1 MTADAVPAAIVPLR
15 PAWRSLLWTV
25 PFTVLLDVVDLLATG
40 ASGERS
46 SGPDRSADG
55 PWTHRARIVARP

>member
-25 PFTVLLDVVDLLATG
+25 PFTALWTSLLYAL
-40 ASGERS
+40 
-46 SGPDRSADG
+46 
-55 PWTHRARIVARP
+55 VAI